1 MELLT
6 RNLKSLLISARPDG
20 KFDIGIQLT
29 EDKVLKVDEAFSEE
43 VRDKITQ
50 WAPQI
55 TAIQKQW
62 GEKADLQNYDGYGR
76 DLVAAKRLR
85 SVCYFPHLQKRILGE
100 AWRITRSS
108 S

>member
-1 MELLT
+1 MGK
-6 RNLKSLLISARPDG
+6 NLGPIIDKRDFLSDGTFDKEPYESLLISARPDG

-62 GEKADLQNYDGYGR
+62 GEKADLQNYDGY
-76 DLVAAKRLR
+76 
-85 SVCYFPHLQKRILGE
+85 
-100 AWRITRSS
+100 
-108 S
+108 